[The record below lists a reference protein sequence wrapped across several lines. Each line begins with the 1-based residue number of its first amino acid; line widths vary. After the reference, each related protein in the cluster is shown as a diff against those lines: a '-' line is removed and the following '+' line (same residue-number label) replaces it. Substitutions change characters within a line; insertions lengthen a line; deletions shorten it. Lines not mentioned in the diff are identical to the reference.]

1 MSFIFILCFAINLE
15 IYLSETEVKYKKQ
28 HLKLFK
34 SVPSLKQPFEEYI
47 NSLSQ
52 EEKID
57 LFIRI
62 KSKIFLN
69 KSLKE
74 KEKDIFDKIMALPGL
89 NIFEGFYQ
97 KYKEMLL
104 YLFFGGMTAVISIG
118 SYSYCDVGL
127 GFDPLIANIISW
139 ILAVTFAY
147 VTNKVWV
154 FSVETHGMHELFI
167 EAFHFFTGRLFT
179 LIVEEAILL
188 IFISKLH
195 FNSIVVKVVAQV
207 VVVVLNYIISK
218 LIVFREKE

>member
-1 MSFIFILCFAINLE
+1 M
-15 IYLSETEVKYKKQ
+15 
-28 HLKLFK
+28 
-34 SVPSLKQPFEEYI
+34 
-47 NSLSQ
+47 
-52 EEKID
+52 
-57 LFIRI
+57 
-62 KSKIFLN
+62 
-69 KSLKE
+69 KE

-218 LIVFREKE
+218 LIVVREKE

>member
-1 MSFIFILCFAINLE
+1 M
-15 IYLSETEVKYKKQ
+15 
-28 HLKLFK
+28 
-34 SVPSLKQPFEEYI
+34 
-47 NSLSQ
+47 
-52 EEKID
+52 
-57 LFIRI
+57 
-62 KSKIFLN
+62 
-69 KSLKE
+69 KE

-154 FSVETHGMHELFI
+154 FSVETVYRGFSLFY
-167 EAFHFFTGRLFT
+167 RT
-179 LIVEEAILL
+179 LIYTYCRRSDTVN
-188 IFISKLH
+188 F
-195 FNSIVVKVVAQV
+195 
-207 VVVVLNYIISK
+207 Y
-218 LIVFREKE
+218 

>member
-1 MSFIFILCFAINLE
+1 M
-15 IYLSETEVKYKKQ
+15 
-28 HLKLFK
+28 
-34 SVPSLKQPFEEYI
+34 
-47 NSLSQ
+47 
-52 EEKID
+52 
-57 LFIRI
+57 
-62 KSKIFLN
+62 
-69 KSLKE
+69 KE

-179 LIVEEAILL
+179 LIV
-188 IFISKLH
+188 ISKLH

>member
-1 MSFIFILCFAINLE
+1 M
-15 IYLSETEVKYKKQ
+15 
-28 HLKLFK
+28 
-34 SVPSLKQPFEEYI
+34 
-47 NSLSQ
+47 
-52 EEKID
+52 
-57 LFIRI
+57 
-62 KSKIFLN
+62 
-69 KSLKE
+69 KE

-104 YLFFGGMTAVISIG
+104 YLFFGGMTAVISM
-118 SYSYCDVGL
+118 GL

>member
-1 MSFIFILCFAINLE
+1 M
-15 IYLSETEVKYKKQ
+15 
-28 HLKLFK
+28 
-34 SVPSLKQPFEEYI
+34 
-47 NSLSQ
+47 
-52 EEKID
+52 
-57 LFIRI
+57 
-62 KSKIFLN
+62 
-69 KSLKE
+69 
-74 KEKDIFDKIMALPGL
+74 
-89 NIFEGFYQ
+89 
-97 KYKEMLL
+97 
-104 YLFFGGMTAVISIG
+104 
-118 SYSYCDVGL
+118 
-127 GFDPLIANIISW
+127 

>member
-1 MSFIFILCFAINLE
+1 M
-15 IYLSETEVKYKKQ
+15 
-28 HLKLFK
+28 
-34 SVPSLKQPFEEYI
+34 
-47 NSLSQ
+47 
-52 EEKID
+52 
-57 LFIRI
+57 
-62 KSKIFLN
+62 
-69 KSLKE
+69 KE

-167 EAFHFFTGRLFT
+167 EAFHFFTGRL
-179 LIVEEAILL
+179 LLL